1 MAERFLVTGA
11 LGCIGA
17 WVVRTLLAE
26 GTPVSILDVGGST
39 HRLRLTLSD
48 EQLDQLSFVRG
59 DISDLQAVERVI
71 GEQDT
76 THIIHL
82 AALQVPFCK
91 ADPPLG
97 ALVNVVGTV
106 NVFEAAKRA
115 GVQRIVYASSIAVY
129 GRKEEYEP
137 GALPHDAPLH
147 PSMHYGVYK
156 QANEGTARVYW
167 QDDGLMSVGL
177 RPYTLYGPGRD
188 QGLTS
193 HTTKAM
199 VAAAVGESYHIP
211 FGGTQ
216 GLQYTADVAEI
227 FVRAA
232 RVPLD
237 AHDVYNLRGSIVQIA
252 DVIEAIEEVEPA
264 AVGRITCGD
273 EALPLPEDVDDAP
286 LRGLLGGVPE
296 TPLIEG
302 VAQSIALFRQA
313 IAEGRLDP
321 ATYLGERK

>member
-1 MAERFLVTGA
+1 MTDRFLVTGA

-26 GTPVSILDVGGST
+26 GTPVTIFDVGGST
-39 HRLRLTLSD
+39 HRLRLTLTS
-48 EQLDQLSFVRG
+48 EQLAQAPIVQG
-59 DISDLQAVERVI
+59 DITDLNAVEKVI
-71 GEQDT
+71 GDHGI

-82 AALQVPFCK
+82 AALQIPFCR

-97 ALVNVVGTV
+97 AAVNVVGTV
-106 NVFEAAKRA
+106 NLFEAAKRA
-115 GVQRIVYASSIAVY
+115 NLQRIVYASSIAVY

-137 GALPHDAPLH
+137 GALQHDALLH
-147 PSMHYGVYK
+147 PSTHYGVFK

-167 QDDGLMSVGL
+167 QDNGVQSVGL
-177 RPYTLYGPGRD
+177 RPYSLYGPGRD

-199 VAAAVGESYHIP
+199 VAAAVGEPYHIP
-211 FGGTQ
+211 FGGIQ

-232 RVPLD
+232 RVPVD
-237 AHDVYNLRGSIVQIA
+237 HFDVYNLRGSIVEIA
-252 DVIEAIEEVEPA
+252 DLIEAIEEVEPEA
-264 AVGRITCGD
+264 AGRITAAS
-273 EALPLPEDVDDAP
+273 EALPLPEDVDDSP
-286 LRGLLGGVPE
+286 LRALLGAVPE
-296 TPLIEG
+296 TPLIDG
-302 VAQSIALFRQA
+302 VAQSIALFRTA

-321 ATYLGERK
+321 ATYLS